1 MIGRQ
6 KQLGVAVNR
15 EKMGQ
20 AIRKI
25 IEDRNATSFAERT
38 EVYSAARASLRKA
51 TNDEPAIMAELD
63 QVIGEVE
70 ASHGPEREIKDDG
83 GARRGGARRLPWAAA
98 AGLILGG
105 AAAAAVMVFGFHFRP
120 QSPVAA
126 TLMRQYKA
134 TVPLIPAAVD
144 YLHKVA
150 ERIVEMQKNDP
161 AGLEAK
167 ASTRFIRSV
176 GLDPE
181 LAKKFPP
188 SMPPG
193 SDVVLRAD
201 RNDYKILFSWT
212 LCGAVRLARPELV
225 DSIRSRADVI
235 GCPYFGL
242 WTPGAAKW

>member
-1 MIGRQ
+1 
-6 KQLGVAVNR
+6 
-15 EKMGQ
+15 MGQ

-63 QVIGEVE
+63 QVIDEVE

-83 GARRGGARRLPWAAA
+83 ARGGGARRLPWAAA
-98 AGLILGG
+98 GVILGG

-225 DSIRSRADVI
+225 DSMRSRADVI